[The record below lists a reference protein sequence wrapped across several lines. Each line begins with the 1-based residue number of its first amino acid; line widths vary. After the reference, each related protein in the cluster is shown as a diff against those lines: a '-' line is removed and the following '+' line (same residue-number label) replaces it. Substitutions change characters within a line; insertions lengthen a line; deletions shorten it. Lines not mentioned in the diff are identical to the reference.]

1 MIQSSC
7 RTVTA
12 DWSLPGQTCN
22 LCARCQRQDCR
33 EMKKFELHLDALI
46 TIAVVLVLAVGFI
59 VYQRH
64 QYSKVM
70 QENIDLTW
78 EIETLKV
85 DFQSIADRLDAC
97 TNGN

>member
-1 MIQSSC
+1 
-7 RTVTA
+7 
-12 DWSLPGQTCN
+12 
-22 LCARCQRQDCR
+22 
-33 EMKKFELHLDALI
+33 MKKFELHLDALI

-85 DFQSIADRLDAC
+85 DFQGIADRLDAC

>member
-1 MIQSSC
+1 
-7 RTVTA
+7 
-12 DWSLPGQTCN
+12 
-22 LCARCQRQDCR
+22 
-33 EMKKFELHLDALI
+33 MKKFELHLDALI